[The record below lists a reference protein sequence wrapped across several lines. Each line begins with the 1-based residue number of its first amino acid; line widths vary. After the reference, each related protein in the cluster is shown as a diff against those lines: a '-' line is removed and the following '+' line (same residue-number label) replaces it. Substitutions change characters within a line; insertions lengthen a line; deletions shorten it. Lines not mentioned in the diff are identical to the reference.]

1 MLRKII
7 QNINE
12 WLEDRIRHLVRP
24 LSPDARV
31 IVIVTM
37 LILFSGLSI
46 YMTVSSIYNF
56 GKDKGRKMEI
66 QRMEILNLEPEQEK
80 RDSINYQL
88 QLNEF
93 EYGRTEK
100 Q

>member
-66 QRMEILNLEPEQEK
+66 KRMEILNLESEQEN

-93 EYGRTEK
+93 EHGRTEFE
-100 Q
+100 